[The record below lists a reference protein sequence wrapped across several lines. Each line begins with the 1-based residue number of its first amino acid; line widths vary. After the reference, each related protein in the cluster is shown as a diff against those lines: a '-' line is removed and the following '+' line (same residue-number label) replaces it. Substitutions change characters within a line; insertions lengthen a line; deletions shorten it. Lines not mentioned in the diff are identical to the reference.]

1 MKIEITNQNFEDLYS
16 RLNEDAYITEN
27 ISGFDAD
34 NFKLI
39 MSKYFDIGY
48 HYVGSWENEN
58 ECINGLVNVISPMV
72 TNFVYLSERFVDTN
86 PKAQFSRGRNFS
98 STGKGVGEISPINS
112 VIGQINTPS
121 SKTNTEVATDE
132 TETDP
137 TLTREAY
144 KTNLEMYSITELFAY
159 EFAHLIVSELNS
171 YF

>member
-1 MKIEITNQNFEDLYS
+1 MKIEITQRDFDELYAT
-16 RLNEDAYITEN
+16 LNNDAYITEN
-27 ISGFDAD
+27 ISGFDED
-34 NFKLI
+34 NFKRF
-39 MSKYFDIGY
+39 MSKYIDMGY
-48 HYVGSWENEN
+48 HFVGNWKTSE
-58 ECINGLVNVISPMV
+58 ECLLGLEKVLKPIV
-72 TNFVYLSERFVDTN
+72 THFVYLSERFVDTN

-112 VIGQINTPS
+112 VVGQINTPS
-121 SKTNTEVATDE
+121 SKTNTEVVTDE